1 MGFFTGSSSFH
12 IFFIFFLVKRQNQ
25 NVPGYLGRRENKKM
39 TINRENIT
47 IVLVR
52 PKYAGNI
59 GSAARVAKNM
69 GIEKILVVR
78 RHEFFIDKEME
89 KIRQMSTHLATDV
102 VEKIRYFDDLREAV
116 SGFTFIV
123 GTTARLGSARSAHG
137 TPRELA
143 AQLVDISQRN
153 RVALLFGPEDFGL
166 TNDDLKLCHQ
176 LITIPASERLKSI
189 NLSHA
194 VMILCYELFQA
205 SSEPPKRFTP
215 KLATSA
221 ELAGMYDQLKDIC
234 LNIGF
239 LNPQNPDYWM
249 NNIRIFLARIPLR
262 SRDVKI
268 IRGFCRQVDWYVKNK
283 KT

>member
-1 MGFFTGSSSFH
+1 
-12 IFFIFFLVKRQNQ
+12 
-25 NVPGYLGRRENKKM
+25 VPEYLGRRENKKM
-39 TINRENIT
+39 TINRENIA
-47 IVLVR
+47 IILVR

-78 RHEFFIDKEME
+78 RHDFLIDKEME
-89 KIRQMSTHLATDV
+89 KIRQMSTHLAKDV
-102 VEKIRYFDDLREAV
+102 VEKIGYFDDLREAV

-123 GTTARLGSARSAHG
+123 GMTARLGSARSAHG

-143 AQLVDISQRN
+143 AHLVDISQRN

-166 TNDDLKLCHQ
+166 TNDDLKFCHH

-205 SSEPPKRFTP
+205 SLEPPKRFTP

-234 LNIGF
+234 LDIGF

-249 NNIRIFLARIPLR
+249 NNIRRFLARIPLR

>member
-1 MGFFTGSSSFH
+1 MLRHALHRG
-12 IFFIFFLVKRQNQ
+12 
-25 NVPGYLGRRENKKM
+25 NKKM
-39 TINRENIT
+39 TINRKNVA

-59 GSAARVAKNM
+59 GSTARVAKNM
-69 GIEKILVVR
+69 GIEEILVVR
-78 RHEFFIDKEME
+78 RRDYLIDKEIE
-89 KIRQMSTHLATDV
+89 NIKQMSTHLATDI

-116 SGFTFIV
+116 SGFSFIV
-123 GTTARLGSARSAHG
+123 GTTARLGSGRSAHG

-143 AQLVDISQRN
+143 AHLVEVSQRN

-176 LITIPASERLKSI
+176 LITIPTSERLKSM

-194 VMILCYELFQA
+194 VMVLCYEIFQA
-205 SSEPPKRFTP
+205 SSEPPNRFTP
-215 KLATSA
+215 RLATSA
-221 ELAGMYDQLKDIC
+221 ELVGMYDQLKDIC
-234 LNIGF
+234 LKIGF
-239 LNPQNPDYWM
+239 LNAQNPDYWM
-249 NNIRIFLARIPLR
+249 NNIRRFLARVPLR

-283 KT
+283 KA